1 MKKFNKIMSLVL
13 ILIIFLGTV
22 NVYACSNLHNEMQSL
37 INEDGSKILK
47 SENLKNLEELH
58 NYISN
63 NISRYVI
70 KNQDGTVTISKQIY
84 KINISPYLI
93 KKYITMIDEIN
104 KGVKLGIIYFDKNL
118 SAQVIDDVENYVY
131 NRGNNTLK
139 EYMNN
144 YSTKDVGIMSL
155 PDEPPYFNI
164 TYTCHKNAKELQDV
178 YDAAEATRII
188 NPNVNPWLVTV
199 GYWAGKVREGGDWDY
214 KRELG
219 WNTEY
224 KIIIGGKVDYVHG
237 EDIGNI
243 HYGYTGRSIGFS
255 QFTLKSAAGLVQVLS
270 GTAKKE
276 WFNSYF
282 DDPKDQYAIQ
292 RGIDMYNNGL

>member
-22 NVYACSNLHNEMQSL
+22 NVYAYSNLHNEMQSL

-47 SENLKNLEELH
+47 AENLKNLEELH

-131 NRGNNTLK
+131 NRRNNTLK

-199 GYWAGKVREGGDWDY
+199 GYWVGKVREGGDWDY

-224 KIIIGGKVDYVHG
+224 KIIIGGKVDYVYG

-243 HYGYTGRSIGFS
+243 HYGYTGRSVGFS
-255 QFTLKSAAGLVQVLS
+255 QVTLKSAAGLVQVLS